1 MSQLSSTIA
10 SDMTCPSCG
19 RYAPPDPQTGYD
31 VDDLCP
37 ECERDGIIVTPV
49 TTMEEDLQRLEAAIE
64 RKIEQFERIKQILS
78 TFYLAEISM
87 SSLQPVLD
95 LACELNPA
103 LKLHGQQVK
112 AFDAIID
119 TNDENATPF

>member
-1 MSQLSSTIA
+1 MAVLWN
-10 SDMTCPSCG
+10 DVDLPS
-19 RYAPPDPQTGYD
+19 ADDPQEPLD
-31 VDDLCP
+31 QQL
-37 ECERDGIIVTPV
+37 E
-49 TTMEEDLQRLEAAIE
+49 RLEAAIE
-64 RKIEQFERIKQILS
+64 RKVEQFERIKQILS
-78 TFYLAEISM
+78 TFYLAEINV

-103 LKLHGQQVK
+103 LKLHGQHVK